1 MSPLVSVI
9 VPTRNSASFLKE
21 CLHSIREQTYQNIE
35 IIVVDNY
42 STDET
47 LRIASS
53 LADNVLTAGPERSA
67 QMNAGAVAA
76 QGQYLYR
83 VDSDFVVEP
92 EVVAECVELCERG
105 ADAVAVHNDSDER
118 VGFWAAVRA
127 FEREMYRGDDLVVGA
142 RFFRASAYRAVG
154 GFDEEL
160 IAGEDYDI
168 HNRLVAAGYRVA
180 RANAG
185 EIHLG
190 EPRSLREII
199 VKSWIYG
206 KQLTVFVDKNR
217 GRGVQQLNPVRAAYF
232 RNWRKF
238 LRRPVMGAAFTVM
251 QAVKYSVGGAAYFGQ
266 RLKNLVGRKAADQR

>member
-1 MSPLVSVI
+1 M
-9 VPTRNSASFLKE
+9 
-21 CLHSIREQTYQNIE
+21 HSIREQSYRNIE
-35 IIVVDNY
+35 IIVVDNH

-47 LRIASS
+47 VAIASA
-53 LADNVLTAGPERSA
+53 LAHTVLTAGPERSA
-67 QMNAGAVAA
+67 QMNSGAAA
-76 QGQYLYR
+76 ASGEYLYR

-92 EVVAECVELCERG
+92 DVIAECVGLCEQG
-105 ADAVAVHNDSDER
+105 ADAVAVHNDSDAR

-127 FEREMYRGDDLVVGA
+127 FEREMYRGDDLIVGA
-142 RFFRASAYRAVG
+142 RFFRTSAYRVVG

-168 HNRLVAAGYRVA
+168 HNRLIAAGYRVA

-190 EPRSLREII
+190 EPRSLREIA

-206 KQLTVFVDKNR
+206 KQLTVFVDKNQE
-217 GRGVQQLNPVRAAYF
+217 RGVHQLNPVRAAYF
-232 RNWRKF
+232 KNWRKF
-238 LRRPVMGAAFTVM
+238 LRQPVMGVAFTVM

-266 RLKNLVGRKAADQR
+266 RVKNRIGSRTVNQR